1 MVSLTS
7 THAVWAPPFR
17 TSPWRRGVGTLTLN
31 STLNKERWYI
41 SGMTNDIP
49 WCDIFASEQSVGVN
63 LQFKLDVFKV
73 QRHSHGHPTRLND
86 RTDRQAHLCLRPFA
100 VPIHLFIRRPIHIY
114 TILSRSSSYAQIRS
128 LSLTHDTLCTHLRK
142 KNNIVN
148 RTRKYFVIPTTVKR
162 VCSCSQT
169 TED

>member
-100 VPIHLFIRRPIHIY
+100 VPMHLFIRRPIHIY
-114 TILSRSSSYAQIRS
+114 DIITFFLLRAHTRFIPHTWY
-128 LSLTHDTLCTHLRK
+128 TLYPSQKEKQYRK
-142 KNNIVN
+142 
-148 RTRKYFVIPTTVKR
+148 
-162 VCSCSQT
+162 
-169 TED
+169 